1 MKFKALLVTCS
12 LLIGSQVQ
20 AEDRF
25 ESIRT
30 VWPTCA
36 SCHGANGEGV
46 GTFPALIGKDADY
59 IISSLLQY
67 KNNEK
72 RGSMSSVMY
81 PQAAMLTDGQIG
93 MIGVYIQEG
102 LPKE

>member
-36 SCHGANGEGV
+36 ACHGANGEGV
-46 GTFPALIGKDADY
+46 GSFPALIGKDADY

-67 KNNEK
+67 KNKEE

-81 PQAAMLTDGQIG
+81 PQAGMLTEGQIG
-93 MIGVYIQEG
+93 VIGVYIQEG

>member
-1 MKFKALLVTCS
+1 MKSKALLVTCS

-20 AEDRF
+20 AEDKF
-25 ESIRT
+25 ESIRKI
-30 VWPTCA
+30 WPTCA

-46 GTFPALIGKDADY
+46 GSFPALVGKDADY

-67 KNNEK
+67 KNKEK

-81 PQAAMLTDGQIG
+81 PQAGMLTDGQIG
-93 MIGVYIQEG
+93 VIGVYIQEG